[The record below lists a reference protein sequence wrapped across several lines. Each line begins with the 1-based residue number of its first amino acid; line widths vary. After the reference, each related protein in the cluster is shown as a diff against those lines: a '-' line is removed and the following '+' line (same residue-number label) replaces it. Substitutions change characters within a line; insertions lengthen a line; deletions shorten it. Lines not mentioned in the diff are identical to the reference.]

1 MTLSEIGHIAMEMG
15 TLLLSS
21 GAETYRVEESISRV
35 CLSLGVKE
43 AEIFVIPSTIII
55 YLRKS
60 GDEAITRT
68 RRIHHRAID
77 LTTVDQI
84 NDLSRRLGREKL
96 SYLEI
101 IKEIETIRAIPEY
114 PLFLQIFSTG
124 FAAFMFALFFN
135 ATIKNSLFAF
145 MIGIMIDLQI
155 RYMAKF
161 ETNRFFM
168 TVIAGMLIS
177 TVAVVVTLLGFT
189 DSFNTIIIGSIMPL
203 VPGLAITQ
211 SLRDVIAG
219 DYLAGITKGLEACLI
234 AAAIAIGIAIPI
246 SFFHSI
252 LGVII

>member
-1 MTLSEIGHIAMEMG
+1 MEMG

-35 CLSLGVKE
+35 CLALGAKE

-55 YLRKS
+55 YIRKG
-60 GDEAITRT
+60 GDEAINRT
-68 RRIHHRAID
+68 RRIHHRSID

-84 NDLSRRLGREKL
+84 NDLSRRLCRENL
-96 SYLEI
+96 NYSEI
-101 IKEIETIRAIPEY
+101 INEIDKIRAIPEY
-114 PLFLQIFSTG
+114 PILLQIISTG

-135 ATIKNSLFAF
+135 ATLKNSIFAF
-145 MIGIMIDLQI
+145 MIGILIDLQI

-161 ETNRFFM
+161 ETNRFFI

-177 TVAVVVTLLGFT
+177 TVAVGVTLLGLT

-219 DYLAGITKGLEACLI
+219 DYLAGITKGLEAFLI
-234 AAAIAIGIAIPI
+234 GAAIAIGIAIPI

-252 LGVII
+252 WGVMF